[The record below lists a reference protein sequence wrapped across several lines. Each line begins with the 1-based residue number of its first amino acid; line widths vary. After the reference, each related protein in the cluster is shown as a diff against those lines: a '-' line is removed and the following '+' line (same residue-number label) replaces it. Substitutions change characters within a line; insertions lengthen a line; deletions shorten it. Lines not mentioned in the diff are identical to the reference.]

1 MFTITGWRLYYR
13 RYLGWFPIQFC
24 MVCSKPYWGGFPTWG
39 WVKETYYT
47 TSIFSNTL
55 KLTHRHKLQQ
65 TWQASWREYCSMKCC
80 QEDNEECWRHHN

>member
-1 MFTITGWRLYYR
+1 MFTAQGWKYYYQ

-39 WVKETYYT
+39 VRFTRRNETYA
-47 TSIFSNTL
+47 NRL
-55 KLTHRHKLQQ
+55 VQ

-80 QEDNEECWRHHN
+80 QEDNEECWKHYN